1 MISLEDCIALCG
13 LDADEVAAIA
23 EHEHVPEVVAAEI
36 GYDLLQHP
44 GGPGAIR
51 QLIVDDFRTAL
62 AAGNRHHA
70 AELLMTLRRYLHHH
84 PEA

>member
-13 LDADEVAAIA
+13 LEPDEVAAVA
-23 EHEHVPEVVAAEI
+23 EHEHVPEMVATEI
-36 GYDLLQHP
+36 AYDLLRHP
-44 GGPGAIR
+44 GGPRVIR
-51 QLIVDDFRTAL
+51 QLIVDDFRSAL

-70 AELLMTLRRYLHHH
+70 AQLLMTLRHYLHEH